1 MEFVCRRCEH
11 VTPTLYRVTS
21 EHEGA
26 VLLDMDVCWSCAWV
40 AKRMRLC
47 VVKMRSAKRATR
59 PKSLQV
65 MADNKQQRG
74 RLTIPIR

>member
-26 VLLDMDVCWSCAWV
+26 ILLDMDVCWSCAWV

-47 VVKMRSAKRATR
+47 VVKLKSAR
-59 PKSLQV
+59 PSQKSLQAV
-65 MADNKQQRG
+65 PERKQQSA
-74 RLTIPIR
+74 RLATPI